1 MLARST
7 SKRNENTM
15 NSVTPEPIMKI
26 AMGFMA
32 AKHLFIASAIGLFE
46 ALATGPASLEE
57 VAQKTDVPFRTLG
70 IIAAAMVSLGL
81 IERQGDRYQNGVVA
95 AAFLAGAGGPDMRP
109 MLRFWNHISYPN
121 WEKLEEAVRT
131 GQSQAKFSG
140 FSEQQ
145 QEIFSQG
152 VESFSAGTAAALA
165 KSYDFGRHQ
174 RVLDIGGGTGS
185 FLLAILQH
193 HKNLTGTLFEL
204 PGACA
209 VARQRLAKTP
219 EASRIKVV
227 EGSFLK
233 DPLPGGH
240 DVLVVANT
248 VHVLSAAHNM
258 KLMESMRGQV
268 KSGARLLLADLWT
281 DSTYTEPPAA
291 LLMSGE
297 FLVIS
302 GEGQAYSEQDADG
315 WLKQTGWRKIERK
328 SLAGPASLIVAEAV

>member
-1 MLARST
+1 
-7 SKRNENTM
+7 M

-46 ALATGPASLEE
+46 ALGAGPASLEE
-57 VAQKTDVPFRTLG
+57 IAQKTDVPVRTLG

-109 MLRFWNHISYPN
+109 MLRFWNHISYPT

-131 GQSQAKFSG
+131 GQSQAKFGG

-152 VESFSAGTAAALA
+152 VESFSASTAAALA
-165 KSYDFGRHQ
+165 KTYDFGRHQ
-174 RVLDIGGGTGS
+174 RVLDVGGGTGS

-209 VARQRLAKTP
+209 VARRRLAMTP

-233 DPLPGGH
+233 DPLPGDH

-248 VHVLSAAHNM
+248 VHVLSAAQNI

-268 KSGARLLLADLWT
+268 KAGARLLLADLWT